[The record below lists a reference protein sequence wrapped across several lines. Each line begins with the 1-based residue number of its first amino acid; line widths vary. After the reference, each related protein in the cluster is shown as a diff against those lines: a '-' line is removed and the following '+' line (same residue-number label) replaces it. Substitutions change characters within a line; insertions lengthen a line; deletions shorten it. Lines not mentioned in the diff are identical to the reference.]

1 MSTYLVAFIV
11 GDLKYVE
18 NNDYRVPIK
27 VYATPGSEHLGQ
39 YSADIA
45 AKTLAFLIK
54 SLTFRTHCQSVIWL
68 PFTIS
73 QPVLWKILV

>member
-54 SLTFRTHCQSVIWL
+54 V
-68 PFTIS
+68 
-73 QPVLWKILV
+73 